1 MIGVIAV
8 VLALNPVAAERLLTP
23 FVPGNVPANEL
34 DTGDCFQAAVG
45 EGDGEIFLAVPV
57 VDCAQPH
64 QSEAYSEFAWPG
76 DDLLYPGDDRVIGYG
91 EEECRRRFADFVGL
105 DYESSR
111 LELTYLYPTSQ
122 SWRDGDRL
130 FLCAVSAPDGE
141 TLEGTARNLG
151 Q

>member
-1 MIGVIAV
+1 
-8 VLALNPVAAERLLTP
+8 
-23 FVPGNVPANEL
+23 
-34 DTGDCFQAAVG
+34 VG
-45 EGDGEIFLAVPV
+45 EGDREIFLAVPV

-64 QSEAYSEFAWPG
+64 QSEAYAEFLWPG
-76 DDLLYPGDDRVIGYG
+76 DDFLYPGDERVVGHG

-105 DYESSR
+105 EYDSSR

-141 TLEGTARNLG
+141 TLQGTARNLG
-151 Q
+151 R